1 MKFRKLSN
9 MQSRLAPSQMNHY
22 LITLKNPPIFEFPA
36 PNLKTKTLFT
46 NNSTSF
52 SLSKQLHTQQVKIN
66 RKKSLSVLPPHSQ
79 WPKPSKSV
87 KSNGKI
93 NHQIKSNH

>member
-1 MKFRKLSN
+1 
-9 MQSRLAPSQMNHY
+9 MNHY

-66 RKKSLSVLPPHSQ
+66 RKKKLKCSSSPLTMAQTFEISE
-79 WPKPSKSV
+79 
-87 KSNGKI
+87 I
-93 NHQIKSNH
+93 ER